1 MYTCIKIG
9 SIILGLASSAYAHE
23 QTPAYPKM
31 KYSHVKNIVKYELS
45 LFNQR
50 EDVRYYQVALFDK
63 DFNSMPF
70 STKYRIIKV
79 DYKEKV
85 NFDVYVRKSDLDEAT
100 YICTISKMVKER
112 SSRPVI
118 ASMICSKIKEET
130 K

>member
-1 MYTCIKIG
+1 MHPCIKIG

-31 KYSHVKNIVKYELS
+31 KFSHVRDVVKYELS

-50 EDVRYYQVALFDK
+50 EDVKYYQIALFDK

-70 STKYRIIKV
+70 STKYRIMKV
-79 DYKEKV
+79 NYKERV
-85 NFDVYVRKSDLDEAT
+85 NFEVYVRKSDLNLAT
-100 YICTISKMVKER
+100 YICTISKVIKER
-112 SSRPVI
+112 SSRPI
-118 ASMICSKIKEET
+118 ISSMICSKIKEKT